1 MLKNAKVIV
10 NGNRN
15 HKKLDLVLI
24 ERNNI
29 IKEIM
34 ERIYE
39 C

>member
-1 MLKNAKVIV
+1 MLKNAKVIT

-29 IKEIM
+29 IKEMM